1 MKKKNNSKTRE
12 NNIVLF
18 LQFFIVLL
26 FGFCLCNVCRI
37 AISCIFNGFD
47 LFLTQV
53 MDLPYVLYL
62 VLSVILSAVWIFI
75 IRSKLK

>member
-12 NNIVLF
+12 NKIVLF

-26 FGFCLCNVCRI
+26 FGFCLCNVCCI

-47 LFLTQV
+47 LFFTQV
-53 MDLPYVLYL
+53 IDLPYVLYL
-62 VLSVILSAVWIFI
+62 ILSVILSAIWIFI
-75 IRSKLK
+75 IRGKLK

>member
-1 MKKKNNSKTRE
+1 MKKKNNRKTRE

-37 AISCIFNGFD
+37 AIGCIFNGFD

-53 MDLPYVLYL
+53 IDLPYVLYL
-62 VLSVILSAVWIFI
+62 ILSVILSAIWIFI